1 LWPAPW
7 PSGFSWRLSAD
18 NQIFFSGVVAV
29 LKEHEYIRQTL
40 ERYTNCPLEH
50 FCDHLLITNFKQYAM
65 SFQEKTGGEA
75 REGNFWVVNAPE
87 LNCTMIDFGI
97 GSPQAALLMNCLAY
111 LDNLKSVIMLGMCG
125 GIDDRLEIGDFVVPS
140 ASIRGE
146 GTSRHYLPPEFPAI
160 PASLVNLFCIG
171 AIKKMDLLP
180 KCGIVYTT
188 DRRLWEFDEKF
199 VAYLREQRIMAIE
212 MELATLFSVAYR
224 YEIPIGSIMLVS
236 DMPLQKTGI
245 KGMKLHQEIYDKH
258 MPLHLEIALDAVKT
272 MNAKWSE
279 VERTLQSEW

>member
-1 LWPAPW
+1 M
-7 PSGFSWRLSAD
+7 
-18 NQIFFSGVVAV
+18 

-40 ERYTNCPLEH
+40 ERYTNCPLES
-50 FCDHLLITNFKQYAM
+50 FCDHLLITNFKQYAL
-65 SFQEKTGGEA
+65 SFQEKTGGELK
-75 REGNFWVVNAPE
+75 EGTFLVVNAPA

-125 GIDDRLEIGDFVVPS
+125 GIDDRLEIGDFIVPS

-146 GTSRHYLPPEFPAI
+146 GTSRHYLPPEFPAM

-171 AIKKMDLLP
+171 ALKKMSLIP

-199 VAYLREQRIMAIE
+199 VEYLREQRIMAIE
-212 MELATLFSVAYR
+212 MELATLFAVAYR
-224 YEIPIGSIMLVS
+224 YEIPIGSIMLIS

-245 KGMKLHQEIYDKH
+245 KGKKLHQEIYEKF
-258 MPLHLEIALDAVKT
+258 MPMHLEIALDAVRA
-272 MNAKWSE
+272 MDSRWGE

>member
-1 LWPAPW
+1 
-7 PSGFSWRLSAD
+7 
-18 NQIFFSGVVAV
+18 V

-40 ERYTNCPLEH
+40 ERYTNCPLEN
-50 FCDHLLITNFKQYAM
+50 FCDHILITNFKQYAM
-65 SFQEKTGGEA
+65 SFQEKTGGEL

-97 GSPQAALLMNCLAY
+97 GSPQAALLLNCLAY

-146 GTSRHYLPPEFPAI
+146 GTSRHYLPPEFPAM

-171 AIKKMDLLP
+171 AIKKMNLFP

-199 VAYLREQRIMAIE
+199 VTYLREQRIMAIE
-212 MELATLFSVAYR
+212 MELATLFAVAYR
-224 YEIPIGSIMLVS
+224 YEIPIGSIMLIS

-245 KGMKLHQEIYDKH
+245 KGMKLHQEIYDKF
-258 MPLHLEIALDAVKT
+258 MPLHLEIALDAIKT
-272 MNAKWSE
+272 MDAKWSE